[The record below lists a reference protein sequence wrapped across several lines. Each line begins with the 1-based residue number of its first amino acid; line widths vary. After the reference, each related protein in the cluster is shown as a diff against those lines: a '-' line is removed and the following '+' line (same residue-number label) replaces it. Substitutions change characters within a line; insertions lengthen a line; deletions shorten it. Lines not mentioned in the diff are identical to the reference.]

1 MKKVVANSI
10 TDNAERLPHH
20 PALIDRGRT
29 YPFLQHA
36 NRVCQRVDAL
46 EQAGCRR
53 RDRIA
58 VLSRNCAEYLE
69 IYGACELGGCIAAP
83 VNHRLA
89 AAEIN
94 HIVGDTTAMF
104 YSAEYLQLAHHLHGA
119 ASYIQQEFNPAVIWD
134 TLQTEGIT
142 TLQLVPTMI
151 EMLLADDYAV
161 GRNPARVKTIFY
173 STAPIREALLR
184 KARAVFGPV
193 FIQQYGSTEGG
204 SVSTLTKNQ
213 HQPDGTGEQQRRL
226 LSAGQVCDGV
236 EIKIVKPDGT
246 VADTGETGEIV
257 VRHPDIMLE
266 YWNDPKVTAASIRD
280 GWLGMGDIGYLDGQG
295 FLQGVAVIRA
305 ARQGHAPDHKVTL
318 VGGGNA
324 HLHPDFIAPIPLLNS
339 IQSLP
344 LRL

>member
-10 TDNAERLPHH
+10 TDNAECRPYH

-36 NRVCQRVDAL
+36 TRVRQLVDAL

-134 TLQTEGIT
+134 TL
-142 TLQLVPTMI
+142 
-151 EMLLADDYAV
+151 
-161 GRNPARVKTIFY
+161 
-173 STAPIREALLR
+173 
-184 KARAVFGPV
+184 
-193 FIQQYGSTEGG
+193 
-204 SVSTLTKNQ
+204 
-213 HQPDGTGEQQRRL
+213 
-226 LSAGQVCDGV
+226 
-236 EIKIVKPDGT
+236 
-246 VADTGETGEIV
+246 
-257 VRHPDIMLE
+257 
-266 YWNDPKVTAASIRD
+266 
-280 GWLGMGDIGYLDGQG
+280 
-295 FLQGVAVIRA
+295 
-305 ARQGHAPDHKVTL
+305 
-318 VGGGNA
+318 
-324 HLHPDFIAPIPLLNS
+324 
-339 IQSLP
+339 
-344 LRL
+344 

>member
-1 MKKVVANSI
+1 
-10 TDNAERLPHH
+10 
-20 PALIDRGRT
+20 
-29 YPFLQHA
+29 
-36 NRVCQRVDAL
+36 
-46 EQAGCRR
+46 
-53 RDRIA
+53 
-58 VLSRNCAEYLE
+58 
-69 IYGACELGGCIAAP
+69 
-83 VNHRLA
+83 
-89 AAEIN
+89 
-94 HIVGDTTAMF
+94 
-104 YSAEYLQLAHHLHGA
+104 
-119 ASYIQQEFNPAVIWD
+119 
-134 TLQTEGIT
+134 
-142 TLQLVPTMI
+142 MI

-161 GRNPARVKTIFY
+161 SRNPARVKTIFY

-226 LSAGQVCDGV
+226 LSTGQVCDGV
-236 EIKIVKPDGT
+236 EIKIVKSDGT
-246 VADTGETGEIV
+246 VADIGETGEIV

-266 YWNDPKVTAASIRD
+266 YWNDPKATGDTVRD